1 MGGAMLR
8 ALALVLVLAA
18 LVASRSAGAA
28 SAGSQR
34 KGASVS
40 LRPKWQGTSLLIE
53 ASEFLAQ
60 ADEHAYWRF
69 LDSYTV
75 SAHRRPLS
83 LVQSKP
89 VPATCGRTCFR
100 K

>member
-1 MGGAMLR
+1 MGGGAAWRTL
-8 ALALVLVLAA
+8 ALALALAA

-28 SAGSQR
+28 SASSQR

-53 ASEFLAQ
+53 ASEFLAE

-69 LDSYTV
+69 LDSYSV
-75 SAHRRPLS
+75 
-83 LVQSKP
+83 
-89 VPATCGRTCFR
+89 RTNHSY
-100 K
+100 